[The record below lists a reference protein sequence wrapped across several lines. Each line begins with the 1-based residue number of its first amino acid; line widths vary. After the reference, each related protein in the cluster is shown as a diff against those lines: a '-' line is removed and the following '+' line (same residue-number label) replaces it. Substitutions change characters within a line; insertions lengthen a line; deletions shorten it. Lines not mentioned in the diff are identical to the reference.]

1 MNTSNFSPQSKVW
14 IYQSNRF
21 FTANEVE
28 NINCELAN
36 FAQQWTAHN
45 QQLKAVGQVCYAL
58 FIVLMVDETQ
68 ADASG
73 CSIDKSVRFIKDIE
87 QRYGVSLF
95 DRFQIA
101 YLDHHQV
108 KITNREGFIDLFN
121 AGKIDDFTNVFNNVL
136 QTKQDFDQ
144 NWIVP
149 VENSWHR
156 MLVV

>member
-1 MNTSNFSPQSKVW
+1 MDFSPQSKVW

-21 FTANEVE
+21 FTTNEVE
-28 NINCELAN
+28 NINCELAD
-36 FAQQWTAHN
+36 FTQQWTAHN
-45 QQLKAVGQVCYAL
+45 QQLNANGQVYYAL
-58 FIVLMVDETQ
+58 FIVLIVDETQ
-68 ADASG
+68 ANASG

-101 YLDHHQV
+101 YLNNQHQV
-108 KITNREGFIDLFN
+108 KITDREGFINLFN
-121 AGKIDDFTNVFNNVL
+121 EGKIDDFTNVFNNVL

-156 MLVV
+156 MLVG